1 MTHAIRLQSGDI
13 QAAGLYLDL
22 HQNGYLVLDYPMR
35 SGVEETVTET
45 ITVLVTAASVAAMQ
59 SQKQAIGRY
68 LDAANRRNDRDS
80 EQYQSGD
87 RIFVTVLPD
96 GEATE
101 WRSEILAAAME
112 PDQDALRIWGN
123 IKEIVRIT
131 ITRRNY
137 WEDMTERYPTID
149 NYHGVSSLI
158 GGLYPS
164 GMTVD
169 NQQSVTPTLKTNSVR
184 VPAAQVT
191 GDLPAPARVVLKNS
205 TGSAKSYRQF
215 IFWNNAFALPTV
227 YDYAYLLEGEAA
239 LAGYS
244 GSAVADSSCEAGS
257 RWDLSFTDS
266 GEIRLT
272 LSGAVTTAFASRPI
286 HVLARFKSF
295 SSNIYAKAEVWAAG
309 GSVALTPWVQE
320 RLLSNAAL
328 IQDLGTIVAST
339 RASNN
344 DTLQLAIKL
353 RGSGSKSVALD
364 FIHLAGPDGFRL
376 ISMPDGS
383 FGSNDSLVDD
393 GIDGQ
398 TYLLANGTSRIP
410 AMVPYGSP
418 ILLYPNV
425 DQRMSVL
432 WAGTTYDITWSSLL
446 TLSYRPRKR
455 VI

>member
-1 MTHAIRLQSGDI
+1 MTHAIRLQAGDL
-13 QAAGLYLDL
+13 QVANYYLDL

-59 SQKQAIGRY
+59 SQKLAIGRY
-68 LDAANRRNDRDS
+68 LDAANRRNDRYS
-80 EQYQSGD
+80 GQYQAGN
-87 RIFVTVLPD
+87 RIYVTVLPD

-131 ITRRNY
+131 ITRRNF

-149 NYHGVSSLI
+149 NYHGVSTLVA
-158 GGLYPS
+158 GLYPS
-164 GMTVD
+164 GLTVD
-169 NQQSVTPTLKTNSVR
+169 NQQSATPSLKTNSVR
-184 VPAAQVT
+184 IPAAQVT
-191 GDLPAPARVVLKNS
+191 GDLPAPAKIKLKNS
-205 TGSAKSYRQF
+205 TGSAQNYRQF
-215 IFWNNAFALPTV
+215 IFWNNAYALPTV
-227 YDYAYLLEGEAA
+227 NNYAYLLEGEAA
-239 LAGYS
+239 LTGYS

-257 RWDLSFTDS
+257 RWDLTFTDN
-266 GEIRLT
+266 GEVRLT
-272 LSGAVTTAFASRPI
+272 LSGNVTQAFGSRPI

-295 SSNIYAKAEVWAAG
+295 SSDIYAKAEVWAAG
-309 GSVALTPWVQE
+309 GTVALTPWVQE

-328 IQDLGTIVAST
+328 IQDLGTIITST
-339 RASNN
+339 RATNN
-344 DTLQLAIKL
+344 DQLQLAIKL
-353 RGSGSKSVALD
+353 RGSGSKSVSLD

-383 FGSNDSLVDD
+383 FGTNDALIDD
-393 GIDGQ
+393 GIDEQ
-398 TYLLANGTSRIP
+398 TYLLWNDTNRAPTLI
-410 AMVPYGSP
+410 PYGKP

-432 WAGTTYDITWSSLL
+432 WAGTSYDINWSSTL
-446 TLSYRPRKR
+446 TLYYRPRKR
-455 VI
+455 VL